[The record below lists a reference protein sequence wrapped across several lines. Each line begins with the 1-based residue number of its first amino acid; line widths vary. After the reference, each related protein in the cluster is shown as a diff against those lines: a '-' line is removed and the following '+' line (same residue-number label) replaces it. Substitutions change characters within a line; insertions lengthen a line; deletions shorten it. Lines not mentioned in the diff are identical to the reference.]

1 MKVQLR
7 ALDSCASSAH
17 LRFHQVWEKAV
28 IGLAT
33 VLAVALDI
41 GVIACDAPTISG
53 FRHGLDDPAQSHLRL
68 WSHSRTNQ
76 SAREIHHDSPPVSLP
91 VEWESTK
98 PQPGRYVLVTS

>member
-7 ALDSCASSAH
+7 AFDSCASSAH

-28 IGLAT
+28 IGLVVALAV

-53 FRHGLDDPAQSHLRL
+53 FRHGLDDPAQSHL
-68 WSHSRTNQ
+68 
-76 SAREIHHDSPPVSLP
+76 
-91 VEWESTK
+91 
-98 PQPGRYVLVTS
+98 

>member
-28 IGLAT
+28 IGLAFVLAV

-41 GVIACDAPTISG
+41 GVIPCDAPTISG
-53 FRHGLDDPAQSHLRL
+53 FRHGLDDPAQSRL
-68 WSHSRTNQ
+68 
-76 SAREIHHDSPPVSLP
+76 
-91 VEWESTK
+91 
-98 PQPGRYVLVTS
+98 